1 MKKDNKLWNSAWNV
15 KSKCTDRLKDFTF
28 TLWSVVKSSITLTIK
43 HDRCGPEK
51 GPTKKKQSTERDS
64 ETNDLY
70 RKQLKESTMQFQYQ
84 HGIAKLV
91 INQ

>member
-1 MKKDNKLWNSAWNV
+1 MIGVDLRR
-15 KSKCTDRLKDFTF
+15 DQQ
-28 TLWSVVKSSITLTIK
+28 
-43 HDRCGPEK
+43 
-51 GPTKKKQSTERDS
+51 TKKHSTERDS